1 MVLCPAG
8 LADGGQ
14 QVVQVAF
21 PACRVLASTV
31 TAGGPVSYTHLDV
44 YKRQLSAL
52 IERFTGIVTVVRQC
66 KLSNDTPIGVR
77 AWYVG

>member
-1 MVLCPAG
+1 MGVGDLG
-8 LADGGQ
+8 
-14 QVVQVAF
+14 
-21 PACRVLASTV
+21 
-31 TAGGPVSYTHLDV
+31 
-44 YKRQLSAL
+44 AL